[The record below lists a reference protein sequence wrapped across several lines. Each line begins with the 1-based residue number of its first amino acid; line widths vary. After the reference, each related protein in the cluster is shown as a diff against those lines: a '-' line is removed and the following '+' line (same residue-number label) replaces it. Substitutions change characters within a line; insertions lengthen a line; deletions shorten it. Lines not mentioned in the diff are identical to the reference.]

1 MGRCVMKSE
10 KFKNFIVFFADGRN
24 VTLTAPAGKV
34 TEQTALKYAS
44 HWLKVQKG
52 ITGANIVRIEGFI
65 YI

>member
-1 MGRCVMKSE
+1 MA
-10 KFKNFIVFFADGRN
+10 FLADGRII
-24 VTLTAPAGKV
+24 TLKAPAGKV

-52 ITGANIVRIEGFI
+52 ITGINNTRIEGFV